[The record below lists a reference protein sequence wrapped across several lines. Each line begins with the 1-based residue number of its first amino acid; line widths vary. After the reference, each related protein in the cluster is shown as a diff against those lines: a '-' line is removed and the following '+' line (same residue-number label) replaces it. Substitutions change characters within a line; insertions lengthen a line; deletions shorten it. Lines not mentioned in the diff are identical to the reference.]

1 MCCCYFTSCIMMGL
15 FQVPNLQLKLP
26 GKKLFGNNLDPQFV
40 AQRREGLNAFVQQ
53 VMQDPKLLNMSVF
66 CDVFLAIIITF
77 TLRAVVCRVSCYHHT
92 SCAPMLRQLK
102 KFHKPK

>member
-1 MCCCYFTSCIMMGL
+1 MDL

-53 VMQDPKLLNMSVF
+53 LMQDPKLLNMSVF

-77 TLRAVVCRVSCYHHT
+77 TLRAAVCRVSCYHHT
-92 SCAPMLRQLK
+92 SCVPMLNYRQFK